1 MMTSSSHESSSTNTT
16 NPRTPLTH
24 DELSQALEVEVYD
37 RTGKTETLGT
47 LIKGKRSML
56 IFVRHFCKSL
66 SIETDTARQTR
77 AIGTNLARVLEL
89 SSVRTMYKLLNTPF
103 KATCKYSKCVV
114 PLLLLI
120 PFLTI
125 TSPVL
130 IIGCGSFQPINT
142 YATSSSSCYP
152 IYTDPTR
159 RLHSI
164 LKFNSC
170 LAEEKSGEEKRDYMR
185 DAGSTVVRIW
195 GGIKGAMGHLEHTS
209 YVGPKSLN
217 GGEVVIG
224 AGK

>member
-1 MMTSSSHESSSTNTT
+1 MTSSSHESSSRSTT
-16 NPRTPLTH
+16 SPRTPLTR

-47 LIKGKRSML
+47 LIKGKRSVL

-66 SIETDTARQTR
+66 SMKIPTAWQTR
-77 AIGTNLARVLEL
+77 AIGTNPARVLEL
-89 SSVRTMYKLLNTPF
+89 SSVRTVYKLLNTPF
-103 KATCKYSKCVV
+103 KITRKHSKCVV
-114 PLLLLI
+114 PSFPLI
-120 PFLTI
+120 LFLTM
-125 TSPVL
+125 TAPVL
-130 IIGCGSFQPINT
+130 IIGCGSFQPIDT
-142 YATSSSSCYP
+142 YATSSSSRYT

-170 LAEEKSGEEKRDYMR
+170 LAEEKGGEEKRDYMR
-185 DAGSTVVRIW
+185 DAGSTMARIW

-209 YVGPKSLN
+209 YIGPKSLN